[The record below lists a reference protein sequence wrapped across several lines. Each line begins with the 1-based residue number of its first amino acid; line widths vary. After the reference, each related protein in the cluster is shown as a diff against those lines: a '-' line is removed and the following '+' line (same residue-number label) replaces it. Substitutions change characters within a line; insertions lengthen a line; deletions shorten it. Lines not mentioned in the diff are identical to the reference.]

1 MKRKTYLTPTTQ
13 VVILKQQIPLLSG
26 SPTGNLGDP
35 QAPEGDKEEDWD

>member
-1 MKRKTYLTPTTQ
+1 MKRKTYMQPTAQ
-13 VVILKQQIPLLSG
+13 VVILQHHYRLLSG